1 MTTTTTPQLL
11 PFHVEYDGPA
21 PVDTYFRVE
30 KDKEGNTIAAF
41 RGRMMYGVDL
51 ALPDGYAGAVLQTGE
66 DNKTEAPKKKSH
78 VVDVDAEDESGA
90 SGTRLEPGQAFEKI
104 GLWRADMPVDLKSDE
119 YARALDEWT
128 RMAALVHAPDED
140 EVDPCKK

>member
-1 MTTTTTPQLL
+1 MTITTTPQLL

-21 PVDTYFRVE
+21 PVDTYFHAE
-30 KDKEGNTIAAF
+30 TDEEGNKIGAF
-41 RGRMMYGVDL
+41 RGRMMHGVDL
-51 ALPDGYAGAVLQTGE
+51 ALPDGYAGVVLQTGE
-66 DNKTEAPKKKSH
+66 NKTDAPKKKSH
-78 VVDVDAEDESGA
+78 VIDVDAEDEDDA
-90 SGTRLEPGQAFEKI
+90 SGTRLEPGHAFEKI

-140 EVDPCKK
+140 GTGPSKK